1 VGSINNIK
9 KNTEA
14 IMVASKETDLKEHAE
29 NTKYMIISR
38 KHHVGKITV

>member
-1 VGSINNIK
+1 VGSIHTIK

-14 IMVASKETDLKEHAE
+14 LMVASNETDLKEHAK

-38 KHHVGKITV
+38 EHHAGKITI